1 MSDVSL
7 IKFAGAFWDNVL
19 YKGKSWDQAAAVA
32 EKDASNM
39 SIVKAGGRILLG
51 AAHLIASAVPAGC
64 GGEDTTKANSLCNST
79 GGRNPR
85 ILKQNDPQYPVAID
99 PNPFHVGAEAL
110 AQEGGAPV
118 SWPTVKPYAES
129 CDGSYD
135 KITVTCKFV
144 PEAGQPLPPNGSLD
158 PLGNLVLTYKADED
172 LKRNFSQPMLSSAVC
187 TASDHYGNTGFILNR
202 FYPEAATEIPQAG
215 IIGPYAA
222 RVNENIGLSAANAD
236 EAVYSYTWDYGDGT
250 TGSGSIPAPKAYT
263 QTGTYTV
270 MLTVARLD
278 DPTVKSVA
286 TQSIAVV
293 PQSVEPPALSLNAPY
308 AAYIN
313 EAAAM
318 TVVNPDTANWDYT
331 WEYGDGSPLEAGT
344 AVSHAYTQLG
354 TYTVKLTA
362 TNKSDASIKYYLT
375 QPVSV
380 VPTSVAIP
388 SAVIS
393 SNLKY
398 SYNVGSTQT
407 DITAYSDDLYAT
419 FKWTVTRP
427 DGNIEQFD
435 GATIPAYTFG
445 FEGDYDFRLEVTGGN
460 GATKNYETRSVSVYP
475 VFVAVPQAGIVGP
488 FSVKVNQDIA
498 LSAAIADEA
507 IYSYIWDYGDGTT
520 GTGSIPTPKA
530 YTQAG
535 TYTVMLTVARLD
547 DPTVKS
553 VVTQS
558 IAVVPQTVEP
568 PALALNA
575 PYAAYINEAA
585 AMTVVN
591 PDTANWDYTWEYGDG
606 SPLEAGTAV
615 SHAYTQ
621 LGTYTVKL
629 TATNKSDTSIKYYLT
644 QSVSVVS
651 AFVAIPSAVISGN
664 LKYSYNEGDTQTDIA
679 AYSDDLYATFK
690 WSITTPD
697 GNIETFD
704 DATILSYTFALKGDY
719 DFRLEVTGA
728 DGATKNYEIRPISVY
743 PVSVAVPQAGIIGP
757 FSAKVNQDIALSAAN
772 ADEAI
777 YSYTWDYGDG
787 TTGSGSIPAPK
798 AYTQTGTYTV
808 MLTVARLDDPTV
820 KSVVTQSIT
829 VVPQT
834 VEPPTYQLDVPG
846 SAEEETAVNMAITL
860 DDPAAWTVDWQYGDG
875 SAIESGT
882 AVSHAYA
889 APGKYGLVVTLTNV
903 ADPDYKLYIR
913 SEINVVPHGNPVASL
928 AIQPTNM
935 GPVPFTATFD
945 ASQSHATAAGA
956 QVVRYKFTFGD
967 GSIYEET
974 AGSAPDGIF
983 DGITDYTYITTTG
996 TFTVELEIEDSYG
1009 KVTTI
1014 NSSVTTWAL

>member
-250 TGSGSIPAPKAYT
+250 TGSGSIPAAKAYT

-278 DPTVKSVA
+278 DPTVKSVV
-286 TQSIAVV
+286 TQSITIVS
-293 PQSVEPPALSLNAPY
+293 QSVEPPALS
-308 AAYIN
+308 
-313 EAAAM
+313 
-318 TVVNPDTANWDYT
+318 
-331 WEYGDGSPLEAGT
+331 
-344 AVSHAYTQLG
+344 
-354 TYTVKLTA
+354 
-362 TNKSDASIKYYLT
+362 
-375 QPVSV
+375 
-380 VPTSVAIP
+380 
-388 SAVIS
+388 
-393 SNLKY
+393 
-398 SYNVGSTQT
+398 
-407 DITAYSDDLYAT
+407 
-419 FKWTVTRP
+419 
-427 DGNIEQFD
+427 
-435 GATIPAYTFG
+435 
-445 FEGDYDFRLEVTGGN
+445 
-460 GATKNYETRSVSVYP
+460 
-475 VFVAVPQAGIVGP
+475 
-488 FSVKVNQDIA
+488 
-498 LSAAIADEA
+498 
-507 IYSYIWDYGDGTT
+507 
-520 GTGSIPTPKA
+520 
-530 YTQAG
+530 
-535 TYTVMLTVARLD
+535 
-547 DPTVKS
+547 
-553 VVTQS
+553 
-558 IAVVPQTVEP
+558 
-568 PALALNA
+568 LNA